1 MWSVSGRLRE
11 VVFFA
16 AVRSLQKPTNPV
28 SQTLL
33 AERAP
38 PPSAPA
44 NAGANDMA
52 SGDMPS
58 RGSISCGGAS
68 GASGLAVVV
77 MLGLR
82 QAAESVR
89 AAVVTVLCL
98 SIRVYQC
105 VLSPLLGNCCRF
117 EPSCSRYA
125 QLCIERLGP
134 VRGSWLSL
142 RRLVRCHP
150 FCPGGHDPPPEVTS

>member
-1 MWSVSGRLRE
+1 
-11 VVFFA
+11 
-16 AVRSLQKPTNPV
+16 
-28 SQTLL
+28 
-33 AERAP
+33 
-38 PPSAPA
+38 
-44 NAGANDMA
+44 
-52 SGDMPS
+52 
-58 RGSISCGGAS
+58 
-68 GASGLAVVV
+68 